1 MNAPVPVPDIAAARK
16 ALARSIGL
24 AAFVYGYPL
33 TETYRTCAMQ
43 TAPRAERRSGASAG
57 SDVRAPLNTLHHAPR
72 PSTHEDRD
80 VVTPAN
86 DLLYTMAWLHL
97 AHGPML
103 LTVPASARHPGRY
116 FVLPL
121 YDAYTENFENL
132 GPRNCNPEGET
143 VVLVGPGGTVPE
155 SLAAA
160 HRVVRC
166 PTDLVWLIGRILVG
180 DESDWPA
187 ARALQSEIQLTPAPG
202 TVLQGRPAA
211 IEQWAGPHEDAMAA
225 AFEHGE
231 PAAEVAPRFF
241 TNVCHALAEAPGRV
255 EDRALVAWFGQGG
268 LLANAAFS
276 WDALEAPL
284 REGLIEGFAEGV
296 QLVGAVGRNRRPKP
310 WSMTPATGRYGNEF
324 LGRARTAYLG
334 LGALATSEA
343 VYAAAHHDAT
353 QEPLDGQ
360 RRYTMRFE
368 AGDLPPAD
376 AFWSVTLY
384 DSDRFLY
391 PNDIRRHAIGDRTP
405 GLKRNADGS
414 LELVVSHARPTDAA
428 NWLPAPAGRFYL
440 ILRMYYPREGV
451 QSWRIPA
458 LQAQQG

>member
-1 MNAPVPVPDIAAARK
+1 M
-16 ALARSIGL
+16 
-24 AAFVYGYPL
+24 
-33 TETYRTCAMQ
+33 
-43 TAPRAERRSGASAG
+43 
-57 SDVRAPLNTLHHAPR
+57 
-72 PSTHEDRD
+72 
-80 VVTPAN
+80 
-86 DLLYTMAWLHL
+86 
-97 AHGPML
+97 
-103 LTVPASARHPGRY
+103 
-116 FVLPL
+116 
-121 YDAYTENFENL
+121 
-132 GPRNCNPEGET
+132 
-143 VVLVGPGGTVPE
+143 
-155 SLAAA
+155 
-160 HRVVRC
+160 
-166 PTDLVWLIGRILVG
+166 
-180 DESDWPA
+180 
-187 ARALQSEIQLTPAPG
+187 
-202 TVLQGRPAA
+202 
-211 IEQWAGPHEDAMAA
+211 
-225 AFEHGE
+225 
-231 PAAEVAPRFF
+231 
-241 TNVCHALAEAPGRV
+241 
-255 EDRALVAWFGQGG
+255 
-268 LLANAAFS
+268 
-276 WDALEAPL
+276 
-284 REGLIEGFAEGV
+284 

-414 LELVVSHARPTDAA
+414 LELVVGHARPADAA